1 MLRRAVLVLVLFAG
15 ISYAQVVFTRVDD
28 PVYDLLSR
36 CDAVGLVRFNSE
48 VKPLPRMEVARLL
61 LEIYSH
67 KGELSP
73 VEAEELSY
81 FLEEFGLEVSRLTK
95 SGKFSGQFG
104 AGSFSEDTGSGL
116 EKFGSGFGLSGH
128 SEKSDKISEGAG
140 GGLEKFGNGFG
151 SGVFEEFGSG
161 FGSGVFEEFG
171 SGSGFAGLGGQ
182 IPAYRDELPAP
193 PGFTPPLPA
202 YQAPTPLPKERW
214 WLFDYTDDQFAFR
227 LSPVFGYGVRLV
239 SGETNNIRWPGAKVF
254 GYGGDWFGA
263 SFEYVDF
270 GETGSNTDK
279 SKKFTPVTG
288 AFVNNQTGSTF
299 EYSDVKGSVSFNWS
313 WGYISVI
320 KDYQTWGSGQFSQLI
335 LSTKAPSFTQV
346 RFHVNPVSWFRFNY
360 YQGWVNSLIYDS
372 TAFFWSHPESISPSE
387 ITPYKDKYVVSNLAT
402 FTPVGWLDV
411 SLGNAFVYGPHFRFE
426 TLIPFLYY
434 KVMDHN
440 TGRIRGDDGNGMIFF
455 DFKVRSPRNFA
466 FYGTAYIDVI
476 NLRDLLNGRF
486 DNQWVAFTLG
496 AKRYN
501 LFLPMLDVSLEYTRI
516 NPWNYEN
523 RNDLTSYKHLGYQL
537 GHWIGQNAD
546 QLRLQVNYSHFR
558 GLRHF
563 AYVEWVRKG
572 IEADIAIAYN
582 AKKFGTVPF
591 LQSPLRSDFRFGF
604 ETAWEPFHELKLRG
618 YYEFSSISDEDPLRT
633 PKYLR
638 GDNHSL
644 GLILSYGI

>member
-1 MLRRAVLVLVLFAG
+1 MTRCTICFRGVMRWDWSVSIRRLSHCRGWKWRGFFLRFILTRGNSRRWRQKSFRIFLRSSVWRSPALRNQVSFPGSLVPALFRRIPVVVWRSLGVVSACRVIQKKATRFRRVPVVGWRSLVMALAPVFLRNLAVVLAP
-15 ISYAQVVFTRVDD
+15 VF
-28 PVYDLLSR
+28 
-36 CDAVGLVRFNSE
+36 
-48 VKPLPRMEVARLL
+48 
-61 LEIYSH
+61 
-67 KGELSP
+67 
-73 VEAEELSY
+73 
-81 FLEEFGLEVSRLTK
+81 
-95 SGKFSGQFG
+95 
-104 AGSFSEDTGSGL
+104 
-116 EKFGSGFGLSGH
+116 
-128 SEKSDKISEGAG
+128 
-140 GGLEKFGNGFG
+140 
-151 SGVFEEFGSG
+151 
-161 FGSGVFEEFG
+161 FEEFG